1 MKKFSIAIDGPAGA
15 GKSSIAKALAKNLGC
30 IYIDTGAMYRSVGL
44 GAIKQGLD
52 YQDEEA
58 VSLLMPNLDIK
69 LKMSEAGQQI
79 YLNGHDVSAEIRND
93 EVAAAASKVATY
105 GKVREALVASQRML
119 QEETS
124 VVMDGRDIGTVVMPN
139 ATLKIYLT
147 ASVNERALRRFKEYE
162 TKGIVADLAMLTEEI
177 AARDKQD
184 MQRKISPLR
193 KADDAIEIDT
203 TYMTIDEIVERIM
216 ALLQERL

>member
-15 GKSSIAKALAKNLGC
+15 GKSSIAKVLANKLEC

-44 GAIKQGLD
+44 GAIKQGLN

-58 VSLLMPNLDIK
+58 VSLLMQNLDIK
-69 LKMSEAGQQI
+69 LKMSEEGQQI
-79 YLNGHDVSAEIRND
+79 FLNGHNVSIEIRND

-105 GKVREALVASQRML
+105 SKVREALVESQRAM
-119 QEETS
+119 QNETS

-162 TKGIVADLAMLTEEI
+162 AKGVQADLAVLTEEI

-184 MQRKISPLR
+184 MERKISPLK
-193 KADDAIEIDT
+193 KADDAVEIDT
-203 TYMTIDEIVERIM
+203 TYMTIEEIVERIM
-216 ALLQERL
+216 TLLKERI

>member
-30 IYIDTGAMYRSVGL
+30 IYIDTGAMYRTVGL
-44 GAIKQGLD
+44 GAIKQGLN

-69 LKMSEAGQQI
+69 LKMSEEGQQI
-79 YLNGHDVSAEIRND
+79 FLNGHNVSTEIRND

-105 GKVREALVASQRML
+105 GKVREALVASQRMM

-162 TKGIVADLAMLTEEI
+162 TKGIAADLAVLTEEI

-184 MQRKISPLR
+184 MERKISPLK

-203 TYMTIDEIVERIM
+203 TYMTIEEIVEHIM
-216 ALLQERL
+216 ALLKERI

>member
-15 GKSSIAKALAKNLGC
+15 GKSSIAKVLANKLEC

-44 GAIKQGLD
+44 GAIKQGLN

-69 LKMSEAGQQI
+69 LKMSEEGQQI
-79 YLNGHDVSAEIRND
+79 FLNGHNVSTEIRND

-105 GKVREALVASQRML
+105 SKVREALVESQRAM
-119 QEETS
+119 QNETS

-162 TKGIVADLAMLTEEI
+162 AKGIQADLAVLTEEI

-184 MQRKISPLR
+184 MERKISPLK
-193 KADDAIEIDT
+193 KADDAVEIDT
-203 TYMTIDEIVERIM
+203 TYMTIEEIVDRIMTLLKERI
-216 ALLQERL
+216 

>member
-1 MKKFSIAIDGPAGA
+1 MKRFSIAIDGPAGA
-15 GKSSIAKALAKNLGC
+15 GKSSIAKELAKNLEC
-30 IYIDTGAMYRSVGL
+30 IYIDTGAMYRTVGL
-44 GAIKQGLD
+44 GAIKEGLN

-58 VSLLMPNLDIK
+58 VSLLMPSLDIK
-69 LKMSEAGQQI
+69 LKMTGEGQQI
-79 YLNGHDVSAEIRND
+79 FLNGENVSTQIRND

-105 GKVREALVASQRML
+105 RKVREALVASQRMM
-119 QEETS
+119 QDETS

-162 TKGIVADLAMLTEEI
+162 AKGIEADLAVLTEEI

-184 MQRKISPLR
+184 MERSISPLK
-193 KADDAIEIDT
+193 KAEDAIEIDT
-203 TYMTIDEIVERIM
+203 THMTIEEIVTNIM
-216 ALLQERL
+216 ELLKERL

>member
-15 GKSSIAKALAKNLGC
+15 GKSSIAKVLANKLEC

-44 GAIKQGLD
+44 GAIKQGLN
-52 YQDEEA
+52 YEDEEP

-69 LKMSEAGQQI
+69 LKMSEEGQQI
-79 YLNGHDVSAEIRND
+79 FLNGHNVSTEIRND

-105 GKVREALVASQRML
+105 SKVREALVESQRAM
-119 QEETS
+119 QNETS

-162 TKGIVADLAMLTEEI
+162 AKGVQADLAVLTEEI

-184 MQRKISPLR
+184 MERKISPLK
-193 KADDAIEIDT
+193 KADDAVEIDT
-203 TYMTIDEIVERIM
+203 TYMTIEEIVERIM
-216 ALLQERL
+216 TLLKERI

>member
-1 MKKFSIAIDGPAGA
+1 MERFSIAIDGPAGA
-15 GKSSIAKALAKNLGC
+15 GKSSIAKVLAKKLEC

-44 GAIKQGLD
+44 GAIKQGLN

-69 LKMSEAGQQI
+69 LKMSEEGQQI
-79 YLNGHDVSAEIRND
+79 FLNGHNVSTEIRND

-105 GKVREALVASQRML
+105 ERVREALVASQRAM
-119 QEETS
+119 QAETS

-162 TKGIVADLAMLTEEI
+162 AKGIEADLAVLTEEI

-184 MQRKISPLR
+184 MERKISPLK

-203 TYMTIDEIVERIM
+203 TYMTIEEIVAHIIALLKERI
-216 ALLQERL
+216 

>member
-1 MKKFSIAIDGPAGA
+1 MKQFSIAIDGPAGA
-15 GKSSIAKALAKNLGC
+15 GKSSIAKELAKHLEC

-44 GAIKQGLD
+44 GAILQGLD

-58 VSLLMPNLDIK
+58 VSLLMPNLEIK
-69 LKMSEAGQQI
+69 LKMSEEGQQI
-79 YLNGHDVSAEIRND
+79 YLNGENVSTKIRND
-93 EVAAAASKVATY
+93 EVAAAASRVATY
-105 GKVREALVASQRML
+105 AKVREALVESQRAMKN
-119 QEETS
+119 ETS

-162 TKGIVADLAMLTEEI
+162 AKGITVDLAVLSEEI

-184 MQRKISPLR
+184 MERKISPLK
-193 KADDAIEIDT
+193 KADDAVEIDT
-203 TYMTIDEIVERIM
+203 TYMTIDEIVEKIIV
-216 ALLQERL
+216 LLKERL

>member
-30 IYIDTGAMYRSVGL
+30 IYIDTGAMYRTVGL
-44 GAIKQGLD
+44 GAIKQGLN

-69 LKMSEAGQQI
+69 LKMSEEGQQI
-79 YLNGHDVSAEIRND
+79 FLNGHNVSTEIRND

-105 GKVREALVASQRML
+105 GKVREALVASQRMM

-124 VVMDGRDIGTVVMPN
+124 VAMDGRDIGTVVMPN

-162 TKGIVADLAMLTEEI
+162 AKGIEADLAVLTEEI

-184 MQRKISPLR
+184 MERKISPLK

-203 TYMTIDEIVERIM
+203 TYMTIEEIVEHIM
-216 ALLQERL
+216 ALLKERI

>member
-69 LKMSEAGQQI
+69 LKMSETGQQI

>member
-15 GKSSIAKALAKNLGC
+15 GKSSIAKVLANKLEC

-44 GAIKQGLD
+44 GAIKQGLN
-52 YQDEEA
+52 YQDEKA

-69 LKMSEAGQQI
+69 LKMSEEGQQI
-79 YLNGHDVSAEIRND
+79 FLNGHNVSTEIRND

-105 GKVREALVASQRML
+105 SKVREALVESQRAM
-119 QEETS
+119 QSETS

-162 TKGIVADLAMLTEEI
+162 AKGVQADLAVLTEEI

-184 MQRKISPLR
+184 MERKISPLK
-193 KADDAIEIDT
+193 KADDAVEIDT
-203 TYMTIDEIVERIM
+203 TYMTIEEIVDRIMTLLKERI
-216 ALLQERL
+216 

>member
-15 GKSSIAKALAKNLGC
+15 GKSSIAKILANKLGC

-44 GAIKQGLD
+44 GAIKQGLN

-58 VSLLMPNLDIK
+58 VSLLMPDLDIK
-69 LKMSEAGQQI
+69 LKMSEEGQQI
-79 YLNGHDVSAEIRND
+79 FLNGHNVSTEIRND

-105 GKVREALVASQRML
+105 TKVREALVESQRTI
-119 QEETS
+119 QNETS

-162 TKGIVADLAMLTEEI
+162 AKGIAVDLAVLTEEI
-177 AARDKQD
+177 VARDKQD
-184 MQRKISPLR
+184 MERKISPL
-193 KADDAIEIDT
+193 KKSDDAVEIDT
-203 TYMTIDEIVERIM
+203 TYMTIEEIVERIIS
-216 ALLQERL
+216 LLNERM

>member
-15 GKSSIAKALAKNLGC
+15 GKSSIAKVLANKLEC

-44 GAIKQGLD
+44 GAIKQGLN

-69 LKMSEAGQQI
+69 LKMSEEGQQI
-79 YLNGHDVSAEIRND
+79 FLNGHNVSTEIRND

-105 GKVREALVASQRML
+105 SKVREALVESQRAM
-119 QEETS
+119 QNETS

-162 TKGIVADLAMLTEEI
+162 AKGVQADLAVLTEEI

-184 MQRKISPLR
+184 MERKISPLK
-193 KADDAIEIDT
+193 KADDAVEIDT
-203 TYMTIDEIVERIM
+203 TYMTIEEIVERIM
-216 ALLQERL
+216 TLLKERI